1 MNSKGESGGDAR
13 IMQSTDSYFLQLSV
27 IRFQSI
33 SDQAGESQKREKS
46 HPALFAAPFGLQ
58 VQLSLG
64 RSLSIS
70 SVQAFALAG
79 FRV

>member
-33 SDQAGESQKREKS
+33 SDQAGESQKGEVSFRAVRRAIRTSGSAVFGEK
-46 HPALFAAPFGLQ
+46 LEYFI
-58 VQLSLG
+58 
-64 RSLSIS
+64 R
-70 SVQAFALAG
+70 AG
-79 FRV
+79 IRACKP